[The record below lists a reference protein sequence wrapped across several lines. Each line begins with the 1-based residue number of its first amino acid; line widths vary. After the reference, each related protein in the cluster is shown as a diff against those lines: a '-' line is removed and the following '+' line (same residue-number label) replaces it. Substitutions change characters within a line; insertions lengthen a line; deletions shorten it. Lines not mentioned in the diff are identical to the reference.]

1 LRGDGLGLRIESGK
15 TFEVSRALGKEGNQ
29 APAHQQQLA
38 HSAIAAVADHRL
50 KCGRRNVVIGDDVGK
65 VRRWIGSEALSNPL
79 LI

>member
-1 LRGDGLGLRIESGK
+1 LRGDGLGLRIERGE
-15 TFEVSRALGKEGNQ
+15 TFEVSGALGKEGNQ